1 MSDKIHNRIIN
12 ETAQRR
18 PRKRNRPEKEKKGRQ
33 AVELVT
39 SSRFLDPGPE
49 TRLAILLYHFN
60 KLVMRPARGSPL
72 RQ

>member
-1 MSDKIHNRIIN
+1 MK
-12 ETAQRR
+12 RR
-18 PRKRNRPEKEKKGRQ
+18 NGARAREIGRKREKKGRQ

-49 TRLAILLYHFN
+49 TRLAILLYHSN